1 MHSKPSPS
9 SFAESNAETGEIAYL
24 VSRYPAVSHTF
35 ILGEVLGLR
44 DLGLRVEV
52 ASINAP
58 DRPVDQMTA
67 QERAEAQA
75 CYGIKRHGVTGALSA
90 LLWMAITRPVA
101 LAQTFARAFGFGRG
115 LRRLYA
121 LAYAVEA
128 AMVLRWMQRRRLR
141 HLHVHFGNAAAT
153 VGMLV
158 KTLGDLGLSVT
169 IHGPDEFD
177 DVNGQLL
184 REKVS
189 SADRVVCISQFA
201 RSQLMRL
208 SPPTEWHKLQLCRLG
223 VDLSKFRPNE
233 FGRAAGPMRLLCVGR
248 LTPAKGQ
255 VLLLQA
261 CAELRNREL
270 AFHLTLVGDGPDRAR
285 LNDNVRRLGLQEWVT
300 FTGSLNQYEVRAKLA
315 RADIFVLPSLAE
327 GIPVVLME
335 AMACGLPCVSCP
347 VNGIPELIQHEHS
360 GLLATP
366 GDVATLTEQLQRL
379 IEDDALRLRLA
390 AQGRNRVERH
400 FQQRNNVAALAVILM
415 GLPTVRAE
423 PPRGL
428 TLQGAR

>member
-1 MHSKPSPS
+1 MHTNPPPS
-9 SFAESNAETGEIAYL
+9 SFAESSGESGEIAYL

-35 ILGEVLGLR
+35 ILREVLGLR
-44 DLGLRVEV
+44 ELGLRVEV

-58 DRPVDQMTA
+58 DRPADQMTA

-75 CYGIKRHGVTGALSA
+75 CYGIKRHGLLGAFSA
-90 LLWMAITRPVA
+90 LAWMAITRPRA
-101 LAQTFARAFGFGRG
+101 LAQTFARALGFGRG
-115 LRRLYA
+115 LTRLYA

-177 DVNGQLL
+177 DVSGQLL
-184 REKVS
+184 REKVG
-189 SADRVVCISQFA
+189 SADRIVCISQFA

-208 SPPTEWHKLQLCRLG
+208 SSPGEWHKLQLCRLG
-223 VDLSKFRPNE
+223 VDPTQFRPTALA
-233 FGRAAGPMRLLCVGR
+233 RAAGPMRLLCVGR

-261 CAELRNREL
+261 CAELRRRDL
-270 AFHLTLVGDGPDRAR
+270 DLRLCFVGDGPDLAR
-285 LNDNVRRLGLQEWVT
+285 LKDAVRRLGLQEAVR
-300 FTGSLNQYEVRAKLA
+300 FTGSLNQHEVRAELA
-315 RADIFVLPSLAE
+315 SADIFVLPSLAE

-360 GLLATP
+360 GLLAAP
-366 GDVATLTEQLQRL
+366 GDALALSAQLQRL
-379 IEDDALRLRLA
+379 LEDDGLRQRLA
-390 AQGRNRVERH
+390 TEGRRQVERH
-400 FQQRNNVAALAVILM
+400 FQHRKNVAALATLFVA
-415 GLPTVRAE
+415 LPSVCAE
-423 PPRGL
+423 TPRGL
-428 TLQGAR
+428 SLQGAR